1 MQATQMFFYQL
12 STRRLVLVAL
22 AVLAL
27 LLVVAFVAF
36 GIHALP
42 AWSAAHAAHLQFAG
56 NVPGTYT
63 RP

>member
-27 LLVVAFVAF
+27 LLVLAFVAF

-42 AWSAAHAAHLQFAG
+42 SWSAAHAAHMQLEA
-56 NVPGTYT
+56 NIPGTYS

>member
-1 MQATQMFFYQL
+1 MQATQMFFSQL

-22 AVLAL
+22 AVLAV

>member
-12 STRRLVLVAL
+12 STRRLVYVAL

-27 LLVVAFVAF
+27 LIVLAFVAF
-36 GIHALP
+36 GAHALSS
-42 AWSAAHAAHLQFAG
+42 WSTAQAAHLQVAT
-56 NVPGTYT
+56 TYGYYW

>member
-12 STRRLVLVAL
+12 STRRLILVAL

-42 AWSAAHAAHLQFAG
+42 AWSAALAARLS
-56 NVPGTYT
+56 
-63 RP
+63 

>member
-12 STRRLVLVAL
+12 STRRLILVAL

-27 LLVVAFVAF
+27 LIVLAFVAF

-42 AWSAAHAAHLQFAG
+42 AWSAAHAAHLPVAG